1 MLAVEVV
8 DDSRLD
14 HLPARPP
21 TPPQRKGSE
30 SDVQLRLAPETVVP
44 HRNLHTPPNAH
55 TPSALGSSRRKK
67 VEFSAQTEYREP
79 LEYQG
84 NDNVRRQ
91 RTPASIPHR
100 SAPVKSILK
109 VTSSPAPNPLDPAN
123 GCSPGGIN
131 LPNML
136 ESSLAQLA
144 GNDRD
149 AKVDAYTMIVRAL
162 KISNNL
168 PDRIALQDKMPL
180 FMQFIQ
186 RDISTTTGDVSLV
199 NHAYRLLTTF
209 LHFPAISSTIAN
221 ESGIFIIDHCIKILS
236 DASISKEMAKNVLLI
251 LSAQSFSLKV
261 MTPDRVGK
269 VVAALHSIPESI
281 MDNKNAFIGRMSA
294 YRNLVKKY
302 KASMVQHSEWL
313 LDFFMA
319 MVTNKKEVLPEIIRY
334 VEDITVMLCTEKPF
348 IRKVLA
354 FLQQPFP
361 TQDDRSFVEWFEGK
375 LQEMLLNQE
384 TCRFVPVI
392 WSVVTVLLPNIGEWD
407 LFTKWMR
414 LIMACFNHKLIHVQI
429 EANRAFPRLAYAFL
443 NGNPSIGKKHLS
455 LLCSPYNAAQKRA
468 TGVGKEF
475 DELAEAILNGIYA
488 LFFLIFKPPSA
499 QVKQGDLERYW
510 DQALTPV
517 MRRLIDKQL
526 NGRDTCAHVI
536 VILTGLFDCSTQR
549 VWKPQR
555 IFDGSPISPTE
566 LLAIDPKWLRRNS
579 GRVFGV
585 LEPILRKSYQELSNT
600 RSAAHGLWRA
610 LLGAV
615 AAAGSKE
622 IKVSAETAGF
632 LGHALGLLARIWA
645 DGVPVLQSQ
654 SGGSVQFL
662 ASTREFIL
670 VMIDKLGRLPFTEKV
685 LAMDQDR
692 TLVPSTPSHRS
703 GKHQKSSRATIH
715 HMFLILADLPPG
727 VLDNDDLIDFFR
739 TVFTPLLNARDA
751 QARKSAAQEL
761 IQLVPADT
769 LCPAAPWSFVAE
781 LIAAGIES
789 SSVHSTPNSLSND
802 VLLGQEYREIVK
814 ILERG
819 LMRTQNLPWPIWQ
832 SLYDSLRKQVRQAAG
847 DAGIAI
853 ILIEPLAKTLLDE
866 LPEDESLPLR
876 SVGGFIH
883 LISSATQPR
892 DRQALDAARRN
903 LWGTSA
909 TGSRSV
915 SYDPFDNLYRL
926 ANSILVRLY
935 SLREDSEDAENATVA
950 SLREVEN
957 FFGRCTRQ
965 LELQTL
971 STLQPGLVPWIR
983 DENTRLNSRL
993 SIPAVEVAKSL
1004 WDRVVALIGSINTH
1018 ETLPLSSLEDI
1029 LCAAF
1034 ESKHRHI
1041 VNSVSTLWNKMVE
1054 NADNISYPD
1063 KLKAV
1068 LVSRHHFIDIIL
1080 PGIDLSQSTASAAH
1094 AQGLDMID
1102 TQEDMNM
1109 LDTDST
1115 RSRSPVKKGFT
1126 PVKTSTSRRQS
1137 PRKTPSASSGVRKLS
1152 VNKRRKAKASPRLRH
1167 DDSQIDF
1174 APIHSSPSAVT
1185 FDSQVLTERQ
1195 KEVRLRQ
1202 KAAAAIL
1209 PEMMGD
1215 EVQDTNNSGPGP
1227 SLQPVPEPSSPANR
1241 DLPRATTP
1249 EKTGIFNDYVSS
1261 TPTPR
1266 RGQLLHIIDNDN
1278 TDPPSSP
1285 PEPRRYPLIPDLNV
1299 RGSNGSLLDD
1309 WQLSSSPPSGTP
1321 EPEPEISEVPAAMP
1335 VHEDIDDE
1343 MVIDETEYDL
1353 GQSEEIVEPVEKRDS
1368 VRKPT
1373 PSRQPRSVNRPTR
1386 QSTRPSLPT
1395 TPRRSRRFNKSAQ
1408 GTPRSGGDMSVDRLM
1423 SPQAALSPTDPTPTD
1438 DTSFEESML
1447 RLVVEL
1453 DSQDRPVTNF
1463 VEPTPSPEKNRTVQ
1477 SSCVAVQ
1484 GPHDEVQQQSNSSIA
1499 PLECITVGGKHLRR
1513 GRGRP
1518 PKSKEGSTPPQSTD
1532 PSERLEPSLEDAPDL
1547 SPSKQKRKRQSSFV
1561 AEDSANISPKKPKHR
1576 QTSESQQETPVS
1588 QATGQMAAPGATA
1601 QARTRGA
1608 IAREKRASQTVG
1620 VVGCSHQ
1627 QVEEGLD
1634 ILPDGGVVADT
1645 ESQIQSQI
1653 AEEEAE
1659 SRKAERTH
1667 KAHGAMV
1674 INVTKEAAVTGAAEA
1689 TAGAFAF
1696 PPSAAIAEV
1705 SGEQSK
1711 TNKPAESPFATIL
1724 AMLKGGLGALQGA
1737 NLSKSEVSELED
1749 VCMDFKRELYAAEK
1763 RGRA

>member
-8 DDSRLD
+8 DDDSRLD

-30 SDVQLRLAPETVVP
+30 SDAQLRLAPEAVVP
-44 HRNLHTPPNAH
+44 LRNIHTPPNAH
-55 TPSALGSSRRKK
+55 TPSTLGSSRRKK
-67 VEFSAQTEYREP
+67 VEFSARTEYREP
-79 LEYQG
+79 LDYKG
-84 NDNVRRQ
+84 NENVRRQ

-144 GNDRD
+144 GTDRD
-149 AKVDAYTMIVRAL
+149 AKVDAYTMLVRAL

-186 RDISTTTGDVSLV
+186 RDISTNTGDVSLV

-209 LHFPAISSTIAN
+209 LHFPAIASTIAS
-221 ESGIFIIDHCIKILS
+221 ESAIFIIDHCIKILT

-251 LSAQSFSLKV
+251 LSAQSFSFKV
-261 MTPDRVGK
+261 MTSDRVGK
-269 VVAALHSIPESI
+269 VVAALHSIPDSI

-294 YRNLVKKY
+294 YRNLVKRY

-319 MVTNKKEVLPEIIRY
+319 MVTTKKEVLPEIIRY
-334 VEDITVMLCTEKPF
+334 VEDITFMLCTEKPF
-348 IRKVLA
+348 IRKVLVL
-354 FLQQPFP
+354 LQQPFP

-384 TCRFVPVI
+384 ICRFVPGI
-392 WSVVTVLLPNIGEWD
+392 WSVVTLLLPNIGEWD

-488 LFFLIFKPPSA
+488 LLFLIFKPPSA
-499 QVKQGDLERYW
+499 PVKQGDLERYW

-517 MRRLIDKQL
+517 MRRLMEKQL

-566 LLAIDPKWLRRNS
+566 LLAFDPKWLRRNS
-579 GRVFGV
+579 GRVFAV

-615 AAAGSKE
+615 ATAGSKE

-645 DGVPVLQSQ
+645 DGVPILQSQ

-662 ASTREFIL
+662 ASTRELIL

-703 GKHQKSSRATIH
+703 GKHRSSRATIH

-727 VLDNDDLIDFFR
+727 VLDNDDLVDFFR

-761 IQLVPADT
+761 IQLLPADT

-781 LIAAGIES
+781 LIAAGMES
-789 SSVHSTPNSLSND
+789 SNVHSAPNSLSND

-814 ILERG
+814 ILEQG
-819 LMRTQNLPWPIWQ
+819 LRRTQNLPWPRWQ
-832 SLYDSLRKQVRQAAG
+832 SLYDSLHKQVRQAAG

-866 LPEDESLPLR
+866 LPEDGPLPLR
-876 SVGGFIH
+876 SVGGFID

-915 SYDPFDNLYRL
+915 SYDPFDNIYRL

-935 SLREDSEDAENATVA
+935 SLKEDSEDAENATVTA
-950 SLREVEN
+950 LREVEK
-957 FFGRCTRQ
+957 FFGRCTQQ

-971 STLQPGLVPWIR
+971 SALQPGLVPWIR

-993 SIPAVEVAKSL
+993 SISVVEIAKSL
-1004 WDRVVALIGSINTH
+1004 WDRVLAIFSSTTIH
-1018 ETLPLSSLEDI
+1018 ETLPLAALEDL

-1041 VNSVSTLWNKMVE
+1041 VNSISTLWNKIIE
-1054 NADNISYPD
+1054 NAENISYPD
-1063 KLKAV
+1063 KLKSV
-1068 LVSRHHFIDIIL
+1068 LVSRHHFIDITL
-1080 PGIDLSQSTASAAH
+1080 PGIDLSQNTTSAAR
-1094 AQGLDMID
+1094 AQELDMID
-1102 TQEDMNM
+1102 TQEDMDM
-1109 LDTDST
+1109 LVADST
-1115 RSRSPVKKGFT
+1115 KSKSPLKKIFT
-1126 PVKTSTSRRQS
+1126 PAKTSMSRRQS
-1137 PRKTPSASSGVRKLS
+1137 PRKTPSASSGVRKSS
-1152 VNKRRKAKASPRLRH
+1152 VNKRRKAKAKASPRLRH
-1167 DDSQIDF
+1167 DDSQVDF
-1174 APIHSSPSAVT
+1174 APIDSSPSAVT

-1195 KEVRLRQ
+1195 KEVQARQ
-1202 KAAAAIL
+1202 KAAAAML
-1209 PEMMGD
+1209 PEMMDD
-1215 EVQDTNNSGPGP
+1215 EVQGINNSAPVP
-1227 SLQPVPEPSSPANR
+1227 SLEPSSPANR

-1285 PEPRRYPLIPDLNV
+1285 PEPRRYPLIPELNV
-1299 RGSNGSLLDD
+1299 RGSHSGLLDD
-1309 WQLSSSPPSGTP
+1309 WQLSSSPPSGSP
-1321 EPEPEISEVPAAMP
+1321 EPEPEISEEPITMLA
-1335 VHEDIDDE
+1335 DSE
-1343 MVIDETEYDL
+1343 MVIDETEYDF
-1353 GQSEEIVEPVEKRDS
+1353 GQSEEVEEPVVEKREFVHES
-1368 VRKPT
+1368 T
-1373 PSRQPRSVNRPTR
+1373 LSRQPQYANKPTK
-1386 QSTRPSLPT
+1386 QFTRLSLPA
-1395 TPRRSRRFNKSAQ
+1395 TPRRSRRFNKCAQ
-1408 GTPRSGGDMSVDRLM
+1408 RSPKSGGNVSFDALTG
-1423 SPQAALSPTDPTPTD
+1423 PEAGLSPTDHTPTD
-1438 DTSFEESML
+1438 DTSFEQSML

-1463 VEPTPSPEKNRTVQ
+1463 VEPTPSPEKNHTVQ
-1477 SSCVAVQ
+1477 ASCAAVQ
-1484 GPHDEVQQQSNSSIA
+1484 DADGEVQQHSNSSTS
-1499 PLECITVGGKHLRR
+1499 PLECITVGGKHLKR

-1518 PKSKEGSTPPQSTD
+1518 PKSKEGSASQSTD
-1532 PSERLEPSLEDAPDL
+1532 NSEVLEPNLENALDL
-1547 SPSKQKRKRQSSFV
+1547 SPSKQKRKRQSSSV
-1561 AEDSANISPKKPKHR
+1561 AENSANISPKKPKHR
-1576 QTSESQQETPVS
+1576 QASESQQETLDS

-1601 QARTRGA
+1601 QARTRGG
-1608 IAREKRASQTVG
+1608 IARGKRASQTVDVAG
-1620 VVGCSHQ
+1620 GPQQ
-1627 QVEEGLD
+1627 QVEQGLD
-1634 ILPDGGVVADT
+1634 VIPDAGVVADT

-1653 AEEEAE
+1653 AQEEAE
-1659 SRKAERTH
+1659 SRKAEKIITH
-1667 KAHGAMV
+1667 DEAHGTMV
-1674 INVTKEAAVTGAAEA
+1674 IDVSNEGSAEGVAETAEEAFTS
-1689 TAGAFAF
+1689 
-1696 PPSAAIAEV
+1696 PSSAAIEEV
-1705 SGEQSK
+1705 SDEQGK
-1711 TNKPAESPFATIL
+1711 AEKSVNSPFATIL
-1724 AMLKGGLGALQGA
+1724 TMLKGGLGALQGA
-1737 NLSKSEVSELED
+1737 ELSRSEVSELED

>member
-30 SDVQLRLAPETVVP
+30 CDAQLRLAPETVVAL
-44 HRNLHTPPNAH
+44 RNLHTPPNAN

-84 NDNVRRQ
+84 NENVRRQ
-91 RTPASIPHR
+91 RTPASIPHL

-131 LPNML
+131 LPSML
-136 ESSLAQLA
+136 ESSLAELA

-186 RDISTTTGDVSLV
+186 RDISTNNGDVSLV

-209 LHFPAISSTIAN
+209 LHFPAIASTIEN
-221 ESGIFIIDHCIKILS
+221 ESAVFVIDHCIKILT
-236 DASISKEMAKNVLLI
+236 DASLSKEMAKNVLLI

-261 MTPDRVGK
+261 MTSDRVGK
-269 VVAALHSIPESI
+269 VVTALHSIPDSI

-294 YRNLVKKY
+294 YRNLVKRY

-319 MVTNKKEVLPEIIRY
+319 MVTTKKEVLPEIIRY
-334 VEDITVMLCTEKPF
+334 VEDITFMLCTEKHF
-348 IRKVLA
+348 VRKVLA

-361 TQDDRSFVEWFEGK
+361 TQDSSSFVEWFEGK

-384 TCRFVPVI
+384 TCRFVPVT
-392 WSVVTVLLPNIGEWD
+392 WSVVTLLLPNIGEWD

-443 NGNPSIGKKHLS
+443 NGNPSVGKKHLS

-468 TGVGKEF
+468 AGVGKEF
-475 DELAEAILNGIYA
+475 DELAEAIINGIYA
-488 LFFLIFKPPSA
+488 LLFLIFKPPSA
-499 QVKQGDLERYW
+499 PVKQGDLERYW

-517 MRRLIDKQL
+517 MRRLMEKKM
-526 NGRDTCAHVI
+526 NGRDTSAHVI
-536 VILTGLFDCSTQR
+536 VILTGLFDCSIQR
-549 VWKPQR
+549 VWNPER
-555 IFDGSPISPTE
+555 IFDRSPISPTE

-579 GRVFGV
+579 GRVFTV

-600 RSAAHGLWRA
+600 RSATHALWRA

-615 AAAGSKE
+615 ATAGSKE

-632 LGHALGLLARIWA
+632 LGHAIGLLGRIWA
-645 DGVPVLQSQ
+645 DGVPMLQCQ

-662 ASTREFIL
+662 ASTREYIL
-670 VMIDKLGRLPFTEKV
+670 VMTDKLGRLPFTEKV

-692 TLVPSTPSHRS
+692 TFVPSTPSQRF

-715 HMFLILADLPPG
+715 HMFLILVHLPPG
-727 VLDNDDLIDFFR
+727 VLDNDDLVDFFR

-761 IQLVPADT
+761 IQLIPADA

-781 LIAAGIES
+781 LIAAGMES
-789 SSVHSTPNSLSND
+789 ASIHSTPSSLGND
-802 VLLGQEYREIVK
+802 VLLGQEYREVVK

-819 LMRTQNLPWPIWQ
+819 LRRTQNLPWPRWQ
-832 SLYDSLRKQVRQAAG
+832 SLYDSLHKQVRQAAG
-847 DAGIAI
+847 DAGVAI
-853 ILIEPLAKTLLDE
+853 ILIEPLAKILLDE
-866 LPEDESLPLR
+866 LPEDGSLPLR
-876 SVGGFIH
+876 SVGGFID

-892 DRQALDAARRN
+892 DRQALDVARRN

-915 SYDPFDNLYRL
+915 LYAPFENLYSL
-926 ANSILVRLY
+926 ANSVLVRLY
-935 SLREDSEDAENATVA
+935 SLKEDSEDAENATVTC
-950 SLREVEN
+950 LNEVEK
-957 FFGRCTRQ
+957 FLGRCTRQ

-971 STLQPGLVPWIR
+971 STLQLGLVPWIR

-1004 WDRVVALIGSINTH
+1004 WDRVLVLISTIDTH
-1018 ETLPLSSLEDI
+1018 EKLPLAALEDL

-1054 NADNISYPD
+1054 NAENISYPD

-1068 LVSRHHFIDIIL
+1068 LVSRHHFIDINL

-1109 LDTDST
+1109 LNTDST
-1115 RSRSPVKKGFT
+1115 KSISLVKKGLT
-1126 PVKTSTSRRQS
+1126 PVKTSVSRRQS
-1137 PRKTPSASSGVRKLS
+1137 PRKTPSASSGIRKSS

-1167 DDSQIDF
+1167 DDSQVDF
-1174 APIHSSPSAVT
+1174 APIDSSPSAVT

-1195 KEVRLRQ
+1195 KEVRARQ
-1202 KAAAAIL
+1202 KAAAAML
-1209 PEMMGD
+1209 PEIVDD
-1215 EVQDTNNSGPGP
+1215 EVQNINNSVSGP
-1227 SLQPVPEPSSPANR
+1227 SLQPVPQPSSPANR
-1241 DLPRATTP
+1241 DLPRASTP
-1249 EKTGIFNDYVSS
+1249 EKTGIFDDYVSS

-1266 RGQLLHIIDNDN
+1266 RGQLLHIIDIDN

-1285 PEPRRYPLIPDLNV
+1285 PEPRRYPLIPELNV
-1299 RGSNGSLLDD
+1299 RGSNSGLVDD

-1321 EPEPEISEVPAAMP
+1321 EPEPDISEGPAAML
-1335 VHEDIDDE
+1335 VHYDVDSE
-1343 MVIDETEYDL
+1343 MIIDETEYDL
-1353 GQSEEIVEPVEKRDS
+1353 GRSEEVLEPVDEKRDS
-1368 VRKPT
+1368 VNKST
-1373 PSRQPRSVNRPTR
+1373 PSRQQRSANRHTR
-1386 QSTRPSLPT
+1386 QSTRLSLPA

-1408 GTPRSGGDMSVDRLM
+1408 GSPKLDDDVSVDALI
-1423 SPQAALSPTDPTPTD
+1423 SPKAVLSPTDPTPTD
-1438 DTSFEESML
+1438 DTSFEQSML

-1463 VEPTPSPEKNRTVQ
+1463 VEPTPSPEKNTTVQ
-1477 SSCVAVQ
+1477 SSCAAVQ
-1484 GPHDEVQQQSNSSIA
+1484 DAHDEIQQHSNSSTA
-1499 PLECITVGGKHLRR
+1499 QLECITVGRKHLRR

-1518 PKSKEGSTPPQSTD
+1518 PKSKEGSASQSTE
-1532 PSERLEPSLEDAPDL
+1532 PSEILEPNLEDTPDL
-1547 SPSKQKRKRQSSFV
+1547 SPSKQKRKRQSSSV

-1576 QTSESQQETPVS
+1576 QASESQHEIPDS
-1588 QATGQMAAPGATA
+1588 QATGQLAVPGATS

-1608 IAREKRASQTVG
+1608 TARGKHAYQTVAAAE
-1620 VVGCSHQ
+1620 CSQ
-1627 QVEEGLD
+1627 QEVEEGLD
-1634 ILPDGGVVADT
+1634 VIPDGGVVADT

-1653 AEEEAE
+1653 ALEEAE
-1659 SRKAERTH
+1659 SRKAERIITH
-1667 KAHGAMV
+1667 EEAHGAMV
-1674 INVTKEAAVTGAAEA
+1674 IEISNQV
-1689 TAGAFAF
+1689 
-1696 PPSAAIAEV
+1696 SAAGVALAEV
-1705 SGEQSK
+1705 SEEQSK
-1711 TNKPAESPFATIL
+1711 SNKSAKSPFATIL
-1724 AMLKGGLGALQGA
+1724 AMLKGGLGALRGA
-1737 NLSKSEVSELED
+1737 ELSRSEVSELED
-1749 VCMDFKRELYAAEK
+1749 ICMDFKRELYAAEK

>member
-30 SDVQLRLAPETVVP
+30 SDAQLRLAPETVIP
-44 HRNLHTPPNAH
+44 LRNLHTPPNAN

-67 VEFSAQTEYREP
+67 VEFSAKTEYREP
-79 LEYQG
+79 LEYKS
-84 NDNVRRQ
+84 NEDVRRQ

-144 GNDRD
+144 GTDRD

-186 RDISTTTGDVSLV
+186 RDISTNTGDVSLV

-209 LHFPAISSTIAN
+209 LHFPAIASTIAN
-221 ESGIFIIDHCIKILS
+221 DSAVFIIDHCIKILT
-236 DASISKEMAKNVLLI
+236 DGSISKEMAKNVLLI

-261 MTPDRVGK
+261 MTSDRVGK
-269 VVAALHSIPESI
+269 VVTALHSIPDSI

-294 YRNLVKKY
+294 YRNLVKRY
-302 KASMVQHSEWL
+302 KPLMVQNSEWL

-319 MVTNKKEVLPEIIRY
+319 MVTTKKEVLPEIIRY
-334 VEDITVMLCTEKPF
+334 VEDVTFMLCTEKPF

-361 TQDDRSFVEWFEGK
+361 TQNDRSFVEWFEGK

-392 WSVVTVLLPNIGEWD
+392 WSVVTLLLPNIGEWD

-414 LIMACFNHKLIHVQI
+414 LIMACFNHRLICVQI

-488 LFFLIFKPPSA
+488 LLFLIFRPPSA
-499 QVKQGDLERYW
+499 PVKQGDLERYW
-510 DQALTPV
+510 DQALMPV
-517 MRRLIDKQL
+517 MRRLMEKQL

-579 GRVFGV
+579 GRVFAV
-585 LEPILRKSYQELSNT
+585 LEPMLRKSYQELSNT

-610 LLGAV
+610 LVGAV
-615 AAAGSKE
+615 ATAGSKE

-645 DGVPVLQSQ
+645 NGVPMLQSQ

-670 VMIDKLGRLPFTEKV
+670 VMTDKLGRLPFTEKV

-727 VLDNDDLIDFFR
+727 VLDNDDLVDFFR

-751 QARKSAAQEL
+751 QARKSAAQDL
-761 IQLVPADT
+761 IQLVPVDK
-769 LCPAAPWSFVAE
+769 LCPAAPWSFVSE
-781 LIAAGIES
+781 LITAGMES
-789 SSVHSTPNSLSND
+789 SSIHGAPNMLSND
-802 VLLGQEYREIVK
+802 VLLGQEYRGIVK

-819 LMRTQNLPWPIWQ
+819 LSRTQNLPWPRWQ
-832 SLYDSLRKQVRQAAG
+832 SLYDSLHKQVRQAAG
-847 DAGIAI
+847 DAGTAI
-853 ILIEPLAKTLLDE
+853 ILIEPLAKILLDE
-866 LPEDESLPLR
+866 LSEDGSLLLDNVR
-876 SVGGFIH
+876 GFIN

-903 LWGTSA
+903 LWGTSV

-935 SLREDSEDAENATVA
+935 SLKENSEDAENAIVI
-950 SLREVEN
+950 SLREVEK
-957 FFGRCTRQ
+957 FFSRCTRQ

-971 STLQPGLVPWIR
+971 KSFQPGLVPWIR
-983 DENTRLNSRL
+983 DEDTRLNSRL
-993 SIPAVEVAKSL
+993 SIPVVEIAKSL
-1004 WDRVVALIGSINTH
+1004 WDRVVGLISNMDTH
-1018 ETLPLSSLEDI
+1018 EALPLAALEDI

-1054 NADNISYPD
+1054 NAENISYPD

-1068 LVSRHHFIDIIL
+1068 LVSRQHFIDIAL
-1080 PGIDLSQSTASAAH
+1080 PGIDLSQNTAFAAYT
-1094 AQGLDMID
+1094 QELDMID
-1102 TQEDMNM
+1102 TQEDMGM
-1109 LDTDST
+1109 LDADLTKSK
-1115 RSRSPVKKGFT
+1115 SPVKKVFT
-1126 PVKTSTSRRQS
+1126 PVKTSLTRRS
-1137 PRKTPSASSGVRKLS
+1137 PRKTPSASSGLRKSS
-1152 VNKRRKAKASPRLRH
+1152 VNKRRKTKASPRVLRH
-1167 DDSQIDF
+1167 DNSQVDF
-1174 APIHSSPSAVT
+1174 APIDSSPSAMT
-1185 FDSQVLTERQ
+1185 FNSQILTERQ
-1195 KEVRLRQ
+1195 KEVRARQ
-1202 KAAAAIL
+1202 KSAAAIL
-1209 PEMMGD
+1209 PEMMDD
-1215 EVQDTNNSGPGP
+1215 EVQDINNSGPGP
-1227 SLQPVPEPSSPANR
+1227 SLQPIPEPLSPANR

-1278 TDPPSSP
+1278 ADPPSSP
-1285 PEPRRYPLIPDLNV
+1285 PEPRRYPLIPELNV
-1299 RGSNGSLLDD
+1299 RGSNGGLLDD

-1321 EPEPEISEVPAAMP
+1321 EPEPAELLAGPVAMP
-1335 VHEDIDDE
+1335 VHDDVDGK
-1343 MVIDETEYDL
+1343 MVIDETKYDL
-1353 GQSEEIVEPVEKRDS
+1353 EQSEEVVES
-1368 VRKPT
+1368 VDERRHRST
-1373 PSRQPRSVNRPTR
+1373 PSRQPRSANRPTR
-1386 QSTRPSLPT
+1386 QSTRLSLPV
-1395 TPRRSRRFNKSAQ
+1395 TPRRSRRFNESSEGSPK
-1408 GTPRSGGDMSVDRLM
+1408 SGGDVCIDTLI
-1423 SPQAALSPTDPTPTD
+1423 SPKAHFPTDPTPTD
-1438 DTSFEESML
+1438 DTSFEQSML

-1463 VEPTPSPEKNRTVQ
+1463 VEPTPSPEKNQTVQ
-1477 SSCVAVQ
+1477 SSCAV
-1484 GPHDEVQQQSNSSIA
+1484 VQDAHGEIQQHGTPSVA

-1518 PKSKEGSTPPQSTD
+1518 SKSKEGSSSQSTD
-1532 PSERLEPSLEDAPDL
+1532 PSEILEPSLRDTPDL
-1547 SPSKQKRKRQSSFV
+1547 SPSKHKRKRESSSV
-1561 AEDSANISPKKPKHR
+1561 TEDSANISPKKPKHR
-1576 QTSESQQETPVS
+1576 QASESQQETLDS
-1588 QATGQMAAPGATA
+1588 QATGQMAAPGTSYFSLNFVGKILRTFFFRGNGTA
-1601 QARTRGA
+1601 
-1608 IAREKRASQTVG
+1608 
-1620 VVGCSHQ
+1620 
-1627 QVEEGLD
+1627 
-1634 ILPDGGVVADT
+1634 
-1645 ESQIQSQI
+1645 
-1653 AEEEAE
+1653 
-1659 SRKAERTH
+1659 
-1667 KAHGAMV
+1667 
-1674 INVTKEAAVTGAAEA
+1674 
-1689 TAGAFAF
+1689 
-1696 PPSAAIAEV
+1696 
-1705 SGEQSK
+1705 
-1711 TNKPAESPFATIL
+1711 
-1724 AMLKGGLGALQGA
+1724 
-1737 NLSKSEVSELED
+1737 ED
-1749 VCMDFKRELYAAEK
+1749 
-1763 RGRA
+1763 